1 MPLESVTQAALQS
14 ALDGLSLRQKS
25 IANNIANVNTP
36 GYQAKRVQFEEALG
50 RSVAEGGGAVQ
61 ATTARSLEPTRTD
74 GSNVNLDEETLDSI
88 ETGLRYQFATQAMT
102 QQFQSLTAA
111 LKTD

>member
-1 MPLESVTQAALQS
+1 MIESVTQS
-14 ALDGLSLRQKS
+14 ALMSALSGLSTRQRAV
-25 IANNIANVNTP
+25 ANNIANINTP
-36 GYQAKRVQFEEALG
+36 GYQAQRVTFEDALAA
-50 RSVAEGGGAVQ
+50 SVAQGSGVVAP
-61 ATTARSLEPTRTD
+61 TTSPSLEPTRTD